1 MTRSMEL
8 RALALPA
15 PPATAHGSPPFG
27 QQLPTTS
34 ALPAP
39 HSEGDEP
46 IPLESPPLSDTSS
59 DSGSPALPTVPG
71 PSNLD
76 GPPAASTLEVMA
88 RIIAISNQKGGVG
101 KTTTA
106 LSLAHALAA
115 NGETRVLLCDLDPQ
129 ASLTASL
136 GVDARSL
143 AATVYDLLVGAR
155 PGLTA
160 QDVILETST
169 PGVHLL
175 PSTIDLSKAELE
187 LISEINREHVLS
199 SVLKTIADRYD
210 FVVID
215 CPPSLGLLTTNALTA
230 ADELVIPLSSD
241 YLAFR
246 AIEHLLAT
254 VSKIRAKVNPRLKD
268 ARILVTMHQGRTV
281 HGRAILDEI
290 RKAFPD
296 AVFSSIVPYSVR
308 AKDSVAVGKSIISYD
323 PASPV
328 AEAYAAVAKEIHGNA

>member
-1 MTRSMEL
+1 
-8 RALALPA
+8 
-15 PPATAHGSPPFG
+15 
-27 QQLPTTS
+27 
-34 ALPAP
+34 
-39 HSEGDEP
+39 
-46 IPLESPPLSDTSS
+46 
-59 DSGSPALPTVPG
+59 
-71 PSNLD
+71 
-76 GPPAASTLEVMA
+76 MA
-88 RIIAISNQKGGVG
+88 RIIAVSNQKGGVG

-106 LSLAHALAA
+106 LSLGHALAA
-115 NGETRVLLCDLDPQ
+115 DGTTRVLLCDLDPQ

-136 GVDARSL
+136 GIDARAL
-143 AATVYDLLVGAR
+143 AATVYDLLLETR

-160 QDVILETST
+160 SEVILETSI

-175 PSTIDLSKAELE
+175 PSTIDLSKAEIE

-199 SVLKTIADRYD
+199 SVLKTVADRYD
-210 FVVID
+210 FAVLD

-254 VSKIRAKVNPRLKD
+254 VTKIRAKVNPRLGD

-290 RKAFPD
+290 HKAFPES
-296 AVFSSIVPYSVR
+296 VFSAIVPYSVR
-308 AKDSVAVGKSIISYD
+308 AKDSVVTGQSIISYD
-323 PASPV
+323 RASPV
-328 AEAYAAVAKEIHGNA
+328 AEAYSAVAQELRRHD